1 MGFVQLQQLTKTSAW
16 CEQYVQYRCLN
27 APIGLVDGFL
37 TVLENS
43 HNVIHVQI
51 IFSFQH
57 NLIF

>member
-1 MGFVQLQQLTKTSAW
+1 MQLQQLTKTSAW